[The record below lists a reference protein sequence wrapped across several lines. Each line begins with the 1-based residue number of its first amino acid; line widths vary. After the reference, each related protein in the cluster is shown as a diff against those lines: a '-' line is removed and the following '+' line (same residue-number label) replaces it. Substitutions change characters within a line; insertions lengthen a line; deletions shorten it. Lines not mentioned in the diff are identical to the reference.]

1 MRENEFWGYVGHYPP
16 GSLKGDDDHTIDGR
30 CAAQNL
36 RKGRSAPSGG
46 RRVSKT
52 NN

>member
-30 CAAQNL
+30 CAAQKPSE
-36 RKGRSAPSGG
+36 RAECAQRGEKGFQ
-46 RRVSKT
+46 
-52 NN
+52 NQ